1 MAQNRVTSQLDIYNT
16 LTGDT
21 QFMSYVGHYTFAK
34 DDTILDSIS
43 IVTPGQ
49 KLPALKNQSGL
60 EVLIHD
66 TGIVSRKDYITDAS
80 DPLITYQIFL
90 IVWPDATGVTMTNA
104 ASRIVQL
111 FSGSRSI
118 NIVPAPNELTS
129 LVQTL
134 VLIPDSALITA

>member
-1 MAQNRVTSQLDIYNT
+1 MAQNRVTSPLDIYNT

-34 DDTILDSIS
+34 DDTMLDSIS

-104 ASRIVQL
+104 ASRIIQL

>member
-1 MAQNRVTSQLDIYNT
+1 MAQLRVTSPLDIYNT

-21 QFMSYVGHYTFAK
+21 EFMSYVGQYTFAK
-34 DDTILDSIS
+34 DDTVLDSIS

-49 KLPALKNQSGL
+49 ALPALKNQSGL

-80 DPLITYQIFL
+80 DALITYQVYL
-90 IVWPDATGVTMTNA
+90 VVWPDATGVTMTSA
-104 ASRIVQL
+104 AARIVQL

-118 NIVPAPNELTS
+118 NVVPAPNELTS

-134 VLIPDSALITA
+134 ALIPDSALITA

>member
-1 MAQNRVTSQLDIYNT
+1 MAQNRVTSPLDIYNT

-66 TGIVSRKDYITDAS
+66 AGIVSRKDYITDAS